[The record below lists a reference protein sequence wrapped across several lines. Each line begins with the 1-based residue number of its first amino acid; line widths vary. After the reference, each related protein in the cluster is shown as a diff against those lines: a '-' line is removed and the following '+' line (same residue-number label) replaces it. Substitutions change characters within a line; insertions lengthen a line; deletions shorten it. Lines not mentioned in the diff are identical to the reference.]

1 VVQEDDDP
9 PGHGLAIRIVSSQ
22 VTRGAAA
29 MNEIKNSE
37 NASSE
42 QGAGRIPAAPPSSDS
57 PNATR
62 ARAFMR
68 SNLLYN
74 HYLRA
79 LRVQSLCQP
88 AGSP

>member
-1 VVQEDDDP
+1 
-9 PGHGLAIRIVSSQ
+9 
-22 VTRGAAA
+22 
-29 MNEIKNSE
+29 MNETKNSE

-42 QGAGRIPAAPPSSDS
+42 QGAVRMSAPPRPSDS
-57 PNATR
+57 TSATR

-79 LRVQSLCQP
+79 LRVQSLCPP